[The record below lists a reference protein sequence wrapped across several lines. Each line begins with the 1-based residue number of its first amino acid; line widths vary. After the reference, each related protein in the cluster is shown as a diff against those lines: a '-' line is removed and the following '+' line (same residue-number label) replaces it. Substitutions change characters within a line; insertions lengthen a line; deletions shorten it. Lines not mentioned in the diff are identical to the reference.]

1 MTATGL
7 QRDDRTAMR
16 LWTMGCWWTS
26 RAFPKES
33 PTWSGIVNELGALAL
48 FAEQRGDMDEARE
61 LARLRS
67 EAERM
72 QARQYA

>member
-1 MTATGL
+1 MKATL
-7 QRDDRTAMR
+7 RSEDRTAMK
-16 LWTMGCWWTS
+16 LATMACWWTS
-26 RAFPKES
+26 KLYPKEQ
-33 PTWSGIVNELGALAL
+33 PVWSGIVNELAVMSL

-72 QARQYA
+72 QMRQFA